1 MRMFNNILA
10 IAVSLLLTLPAL
22 ATDLEPLKD
31 ETAFLEKLQKVSAE
45 TKTIQAKFD
54 DFKYLSYLKEPQ
66 VSKGRFMYMQD
77 NKMRWEQTEPFP
89 YILLVNDDKVRIED
103 DGKEKDLSSSNRMV
117 GKIKDLMLNLVNGKF
132 HENPAFTPSYYQDE
146 DYYIVVLTPK
156 NNRLKSVYS
165 KIELRFAKGTI
176 RLNELSFYE
185 PSGDR
190 NIMKF
195 YDQVLNGE
203 LEEGL
208 FKEF

>member
-1 MRMFNNILA
+1 
-10 IAVSLLLTLPAL
+10 
-22 ATDLEPLKD
+22 
-31 ETAFLEKLQKVSAE
+31 
-45 TKTIQAKFD
+45 
-54 DFKYLSYLKEPQ
+54 
-66 VSKGRFMYMQD
+66 MYMQD

-117 GKIKDLMLNLVNGKF
+117 SKIKDLMLNLVNGKF
-132 HENPAFTPSYYQDE
+132 HENPAFSPSYYQDN
-146 DYYIVVLTPK
+146 DHYIVVLTPK

-165 KIELRFAKGTI
+165 KIELRFEKGSI
-176 RLNELSFYE
+176 RLKELSFFE

-195 YDQVLNGE
+195 HDE
-203 LEEGL
+203 LFNAELQEGL

>member
-1 MRMFNNILA
+1 MPKFSYILA
-10 IAVSLLLTLPAL
+10 FAVSFLLSIPAF
-22 ATDLEPLKD
+22 AVDLEPLKD
-31 ETAFLEKLQKVSAE
+31 ETAFLQKLQKVSAD
-45 TKTIQAKFD
+45 TKTIQAEFD
-54 DFKYLSYLKEPQ
+54 EYKYLSYLKEPQ
-66 VSKGRFMYMQD
+66 TSKGRFMYMQD

-89 YILLVNDDKVRIED
+89 YILLVNNDKVRIED

-117 GKIKDLMLNLVNGKF
+117 GKIRDLMLNLVNGKF
-132 HENPAFTPSYYQDE
+132 HENPAFSPSYYQDDE
-146 DYYIVVLTPK
+146 YYIVVLTPK

-176 RLNELSFYE
+176 RLKELSFFE

-195 YDQVLNGE
+195 HNEIFNGE